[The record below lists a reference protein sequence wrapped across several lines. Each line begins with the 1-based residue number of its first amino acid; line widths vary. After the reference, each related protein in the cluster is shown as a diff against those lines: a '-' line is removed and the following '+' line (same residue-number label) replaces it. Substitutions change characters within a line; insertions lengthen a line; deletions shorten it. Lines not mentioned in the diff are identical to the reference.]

1 MKNIKSLFSSLINQL
16 KKLKK
21 LKKRWWFLI
30 IVVLAI
36 IGWRAWSAT
45 AAKNLSATQSMVVV
59 VERRDLIKT
68 LIRSGK
74 VELQGVFQVTPKI
87 SGVVAQL
94 KVSNGQ
100 KVKTGEKL
108 FMIKSDADAAE
119 KSSAYASFLSA
130 KNSFEE
136 AKNNIGNTEWIN
148 FEQTLNA
155 LVQTEDKVKKFK
167 EEHPDRLTVDDVE
180 YQTLLTELSVAKRR
194 IEMATLEP
202 SMADQRLKAARAAF
216 NAAQATYQ
224 NTLDAN
230 YLSPIN
236 GTVENLSVN
245 EGEKVVAGVGDKSG
259 TPLFLIIPEGKKTI
273 SMQVG
278 LRDVNLLHVGQTAL
292 VKDKILKD
300 KEFSATISRIDKVG
314 TKSESGSG
322 LNFRVLL
329 EIDQE
334 DNELSYG
341 NAVEIE
347 IEVDKRENVLTLPSS
362 VVIDNQ
368 VTITNEKKEKLEVR
382 TVETGL
388 KAGGEVEI
396 LDGLSEGEM
405 VLEEF
410 DY

>member
-1 MKNIKSLFSSLINQL
+1 MKNIKSFISLLFNQL

-30 IVVLAI
+30 VVVLAI
-36 IGWRAWSAT
+36 IGWRCWK
-45 AAKNLSATQSMVVV
+45 AAAEKNRSATQSMVVV
-59 VERRDLIKT
+59 VGRRDLIKT

-87 SGVVAQL
+87 SGVVKEL

-100 KVKTGEKL
+100 KVTTGEKL

-119 KSSAYASFLSA
+119 KSGAYASFLAA

-148 FEQTLNA
+148 FEQTRNA

-194 IEMATLEP
+194 IEMVTLEP

-216 NAAQATYQ
+216 HAAQATYQ

-245 EGEKVVAGVGDKSG
+245 EGEKVVAGVGDKTG

-278 LRDVNLLHVGQTAL
+278 LRDVNMLHVGQTAL

-300 KEFSATISRIDKVG
+300 KEFTASIARIDKVG

-322 LNFRVLL
+322 LSFRVLL

-362 VVIDNQ
+362 VIKDDQVI
-368 VTITNEKKEKLEVR
+368 ITNEKKEKLEVR
-382 TVETGL
+382 TVQTGL
-388 KAGGEVEI
+388 KASGEVEI